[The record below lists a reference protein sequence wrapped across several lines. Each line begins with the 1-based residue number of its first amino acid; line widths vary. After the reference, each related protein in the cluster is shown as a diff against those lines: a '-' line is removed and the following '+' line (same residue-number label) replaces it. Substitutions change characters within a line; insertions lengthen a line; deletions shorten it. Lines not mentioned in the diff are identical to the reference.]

1 MRRAITILM
10 IVGGIAL
17 MLLSYFWLSA
27 PWGNSEVS
35 HSNPRMDF
43 APVVFLIGIMSVF
56 LSAVVYELLPD
67 RKSE

>member
-1 MRRAITILM
+1 MRRAITTLM
-10 IVGGIAL
+10 VIGGIAL
-17 MLLSYFWLSA
+17 MLLSYFGLSA
-27 PWGNSEVS
+27 PWGNTKVS

>member
-1 MRRAITILM
+1 VRRTITILM

-17 MLLSYFWLSA
+17 MLLSYFGLSA
-27 PWGNSEVS
+27 PWGNSKVS

-56 LSAVVYELLPD
+56 LSAVVYEVLPD
-67 RKSE
+67 RRSK